1 MLLSELIENA
11 AIRSGIQKT
20 DPALIALLGNPAISA
35 VEVDNTISESVNR
48 NLMDLN
54 AAKANP
60 LVKAHFT
67 STALST
73 VDAKIAELV
82 AEHELSEDI
91 LSDKSTYNKLDAVK
105 AAIKEKL
112 AAAGKKSDSPE
123 AKQQIEALQAQL
135 NSLKTEKE
143 TAVNEVRN
151 QWEAE
156 RLNNAISSQFNT
168 YAWDD
173 SIPAVLRTPAV
184 IKGLLDQELQA
195 SKAKIKNV
203 DGQITLVNAEDESL
217 PFYLDNKP
225 VDFKGFT
232 DGFMAKNNFL
242 KTVADQGQAKQFNTN
257 VDPSGQAKKMPRF
270 QQNAIEANNKALAD
284 MGINP

>member
-1 MLLSELIENA
+1 MLLSELLQSA
-11 AIRSGIQKT
+11 AVRSGIKND
-20 DPALIALLGNPAISA
+20 DPSLIALLGNPAIQI
-35 VEVDNTISESVNR
+35 EVDNTIAESVSK

-73 VDAKIAELV
+73 VDAKIAEMV
-82 AEHELSEDI
+82 SEYELSEDI
-91 LSDKSTYNKLDAVK
+91 LSDKSTYNKLESVK
-105 AAIKEKL
+105 VALKEKL

-123 AKQQIEALQAQL
+123 AKAQIEALQAQL

-143 TAVNEVRN
+143 TAVNEVKQ

-156 RLNNAISSQFNT
+156 RLNNAISNQFNA
-168 YAWDD
+168 YQWDD
-173 SIPAVLRTPAV
+173 SIPAVLRTPSV

-203 DGQITLVNAEDESL
+203 DGQILLVNAEDESL
-217 PFYLDNKP
+217 PYYQDNKP
-225 VDFKGFT
+225 VDFKSFT
-232 DGFMAKNNFL
+232 DGFMSKNNFI
-242 KTVADQGQAKQFNTN
+242 KTVADPGQNTTFNTT
-257 VDPSGQAKKMPRF
+257 VDPKGPANKMPKY
-270 QQNAIEANNKALAD
+270 QQSAIDQLKQSLKD
-284 MGINP
+284 QGVTI

>member
-1 MLLSELIENA
+1 MLLSELIEQA
-11 AIRSGIQKT
+11 AIRSGIQNT

-35 VEVDNTISESVNR
+35 IEVDDTIAKSVSA

-73 VDAKIAELV
+73 VDQKIQDFITEYGLP
-82 AEHELSEDI
+82 EDI
-91 LSDKSTYNKLDAVK
+91 LSDKSTYNKLDK
-105 AAIKEKL
+105 MKEAIKEKL
-112 AAAGKKSDSPE
+112 ASAGKKTDSPE
-123 AKQQIEALQAQL
+123 AKQQIEALQTQL

-143 TAVNEVRN
+143 QAVQEVY
-151 QWEAE
+151 QKWESE
-156 RLNNAISSQFNT
+156 KLNNAISNQFNS
-168 YAWDD
+168 YEWND
-173 SIPAVLRTPAV
+173 SIPVALRSPSV

-203 DGQITLVNAEDESL
+203 DGQLQLVNAEDESL
-217 PFYLDNKP
+217 PYYSNNQA

-232 DGFMAKNNFL
+232 DAFMSKNNFL
-242 KTVADQGQAKQFNTN
+242 KTVATTGQTTTFNTTVEPQGQTKRM
-257 VDPSGQAKKMPRF
+257 PSY
-270 QQNAIEANNKALAD
+270 QQTAISANNKALEE
-284 MGINP
+284 MLKNY